1 MEHKLITT
9 FKEYKETYQTRLE
22 NHLAIYDDFDELHFI
37 NSELDNYKICLRA
50 SNIKTSTIFG
60 ANGNRFL
67 DKTIYSPDFVNS
79 NNDTAPPDTGLVWQ
93 VYKLIRDEK
102 FNLTGGYDI
111 EKSKRLNLSFTK
123 IIEFLKEKEFHFDKI
138 NEYKSKFMQ
147 PDLTIIAM
155 LDGIETP
162 KVDNDKIRQ
171 SEKYIYLKETAK
183 EYAEKYNTRLT
194 EFLNEFEADEI
205 DFIEKDDEYFEN
217 TLYDVQNSE
226 SSHDGYSTTGFDN
239 FSTAYQLAID
249 IGFDKFMYSTKAKL
263 TFLANQKNI
272 VLPREQKEPELINA
286 IETNES
292 DVKETKSLLFNG
304 KKLNYAER
312 FTIANQVF
320 GVAEKFRTLNISDND
335 KNQILSYVLG
345 CNIDNARHLIN
356 GTYKAK
362 ERKSELLAYLTA
374 LNLNK

>member
-138 NEYKSKFMQ
+138 NEYQSKFMQ
-147 PDLTIIAM
+147 PDATIIAM